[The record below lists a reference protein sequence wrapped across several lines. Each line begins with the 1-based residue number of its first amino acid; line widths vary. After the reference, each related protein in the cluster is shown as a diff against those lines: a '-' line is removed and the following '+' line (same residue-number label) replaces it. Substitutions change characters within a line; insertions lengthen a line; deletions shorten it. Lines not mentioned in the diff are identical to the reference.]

1 MTQRSRTRFDPI
13 VLAAAVTAVVA
24 GITAGVSTWIGHVA
38 ETSKIKA
45 DARLEICREAHE
57 TVIDDRLNPELDT
70 AHRVALA
77 NQAYDITMR
86 CSKEH
91 GL

>member
-24 GITAGVSTWIGHVA
+24 GITAGVSTWIGHAA
-38 ETSKIKA
+38 ETSKIEA
-45 DARLEICREAHE
+45 DAQVEICREAHE
-57 TVIDDRLNPELDT
+57 TVIDDRLNPELDVV
-70 AHRVALA
+70 HRVALA
-77 NQAYDITMR
+77 NQAYHITMKF
-86 CSKEH
+86 SKEH